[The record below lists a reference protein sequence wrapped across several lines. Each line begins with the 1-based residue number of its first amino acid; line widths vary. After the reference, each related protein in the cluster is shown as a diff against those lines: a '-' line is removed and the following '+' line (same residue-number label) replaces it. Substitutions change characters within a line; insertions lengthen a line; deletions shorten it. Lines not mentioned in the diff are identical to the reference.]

1 LFWENLLIRLVLLIV
16 PTERIDKLADAEGQ
30 VSHIQ
35 AKRIVHN
42 MVVDEPNLS
51 IFQAGSDMSQHK
63 LNVFLAYRKPKN

>member
-1 LFWENLLIRLVLLIV
+1 MFWKNLLIRLVLLIL
-16 PTERIDKLADAEGQ
+16 PPERIDKLADAEGR
-30 VSHIQ
+30 VNHIQ

-51 IFQAGSDMSQHK
+51 IFPVGSDMSQHK